1 MRFTISFLI
10 VNVVAAISGCASVSR
25 TVADKND
32 LAALAG

>member
-10 VNVVAAISGCASVSR
+10 VNVVAAISGCASVSH